1 MKIVKD
7 LLKGPGNL
15 AWDLGRIAVA
25 SGVLLVIYSTAWNI
39 WLGLPIDLGVT
50 GLPGGLGAFFGGC
63 AALIY
68 AKDKAGAETKVANS
82 IADCPPEPA
91 KAKGK

>member
-7 LLKGPGNL
+7 LLKGPSNL
-15 AWDLGRIAVA
+15 YWDLGRVAVLT
-25 SGVLLVIYSTAWNI
+25 GVLMVMASTGWNV

-68 AKDKAGAETKVANS
+68 AKDKANAETKVAQA
-82 IADCPPEPA
+82 IVDCPPEPSA
-91 KAKGK
+91 RKK

>member
-1 MKIVKD
+1 MKLIRD
-7 LLKGPGNL
+7 LLKGPSNL
-15 AWDLGRIAVA
+15 YWDLGRVAVLT
-25 SGVLLVIYSTAWNI
+25 GVLMVLGSTLWNL

-68 AKDKAGAETKVANS
+68 AKDKADAETQVAK
-82 IADCPPEPA
+82 ALTDCPPEPA
-91 KAKGK
+91 KKK

>member
-1 MKIVKD
+1 MKLVWD
-7 LLKGPGNL
+7 LLKGPSNL
-15 AWDLGRIAVA
+15 YWDLGRVAVA
-25 SGVLLVIYSTAWNI
+25 AGLLLVIYSTAWNI

-68 AKDKAGAETKVANS
+68 AKDKANAETQVAKAMVEES
-82 IADCPPEPA
+82 AP
-91 KAKGK
+91 AKGKK